1 MTKLVFAPSGYAR
14 SIRRYRRAGLT
25 LILLVCS
32 TFGIWAATAPLSS
45 AVVAS
50 GHFEVDGNTKKV
62 QHQTGGVVSE
72 ILVQE
77 GQRVREGE
85 TLLRL
90 DATVARS
97 NLQIIERQL
106 NEMWMSAAR
115 LRAERDGRATF
126 DLPSELG
133 NQVETADLLPLYTS
147 ELQLLKAQRDARA
160 GQQGQLT
167 ERVKQLDNQII
178 GTQTQVDAKL
188 REQTLLKS
196 ELDGLH
202 SLLKKNLVPVSRVND
217 LERSAAQLDGEIG
230 QLQSSIAEMR
240 GKIAETKL
248 QIISV
253 DQMAVSDANRD
264 LKETES
270 KINELSERRVG
281 AEDVM
286 ARVDIKAPRTGFV
299 HQLSVHTV
307 GGVIGPGEVLM
318 MIVPELAPL
327 TIEVRI
333 GPQDVDSI
341 HLRDKALVRIVGLNR
356 TTTPDLNA
364 TVELIGA
371 DLVEDAANRVAYY
384 PVRVHLDP
392 GQAERLN
399 GAPLVPGMPVD
410 AFITTS
416 NRTFADY
423 IMEPVMDRMSRAIR
437 EK

>member
-1 MTKLVFAPSGYAR
+1 
-14 SIRRYRRAGLT
+14 
-25 LILLVCS
+25 
-32 TFGIWAATAPLSS
+32 
-45 AVVAS
+45 
-50 GHFEVDGNTKKV
+50 
-62 QHQTGGVVSE
+62 
-72 ILVQE
+72 
-77 GQRVREGE
+77 
-85 TLLRL
+85 
-90 DATVARS
+90 
-97 NLQIIERQL
+97 
-106 NEMWMSAAR
+106 
-115 LRAERDGRATF
+115 
-126 DLPSELG
+126 
-133 NQVETADLLPLYTS
+133 
-147 ELQLLKAQRDARA
+147 LQLLKARRDART
-160 GQQGQLT
+160 GQQDQLT

-178 GTQTQVDAKL
+178 GTQTQVDAKR

-230 QLQSSIAEMR
+230 QLESSMAEMR

-253 DQMAVSDANRD
+253 DQMAVSDANKD

-270 KINELSERRVG
+270 KINELSERRVE
-281 AEDVM
+281 ARDVM
-286 ARVDIKAPRTGFV
+286 ARVEIKAPRAGFV

-371 DLVEDAANRVAYY
+371 DLVEDTANRVAYY

-416 NRTFADY
+416 DRTFADY